1 MDDLP
6 DVTPVQQQLTRER
19 NHEREQLSE
28 QITILKSILRLDAD
42 GIGDGEVL
50 VDVLEQTR
58 TCLDRFSITV
68 QREAIN
74 LDDHCVASQAA
85 EFEPDATDAPPPC
98 CSPDGSTRVRSLSG
112 SSTRSSWRSTP
123 STASTSATSV
133 SPADSFPNHR
143 FSSPPVFESPYTSRF
158 RRFGGSE
165 IEEGDEADEDEE
177 DDEEEDMDM
186 DYEGGPDVS
195 DASFQRLSTILASLQ
210 RQAEASLC
218 SPPTIEE
225 ETPEDVASFWGSD
238 GGMKGGDISPVPA
251 KAVAHRRGSPSISS
265 QPGSPG
271 LHNRKSLS
279 FSLPHPPGKRASWAT
294 GQLFSQFS
302 PTVPPGHVRRRSG
315 LGGHERQSSRDSVRS
330 STEGKTTETELE
342 RTVMEF
348 LEFIGRSNGGA
359 AGEEDVMF
367 RWVWIYM
374 MGGGIVWLVVG
385 WILGWGCNA
394 CGEPLV
400 CERR

>member
-6 DVTPVQQQLTRER
+6 EVTPVQQQLTRER
-19 NHEREQLSE
+19 IHEREQLTE
-28 QITILKSILRLDAD
+28 QITILRSLLRLDAD
-42 GIGDGEVL
+42 GIGDGEDL

-58 TCLDRFSITV
+58 TCLERFSVTV

-74 LDDHCVASQAA
+74 LDCGTPQA
-85 EFEPDATDAPPPC
+85 EFEPCDNILDATDAP

-123 STASTSATSV
+123 STASTSATSI
-133 SPADSFPNHR
+133 SPPDSFLSHR
-143 FSSPPVFESPYTSRF
+143 FSSPPVFESPYTNRL

-165 IEEGDEADEDEE
+165 IEEGDEDEVDEGME
-177 DDEEEDMDM
+177 EEMEEEEDVDM

-225 ETPEDVASFWGSD
+225 ETSEDVASFWGD
-238 GGMKGGDISPVPA
+238 GKGGDISPVSA
-251 KAVAHRRGSPSISS
+251 KVVTYRGGSPSS

-271 LHNRKSLS
+271 LMGHKKSLS
-279 FSLPHPPGKRASWAT
+279 FSLSQSSGKRASWTT

-302 PTVPPGHVRRRSG
+302 PTTSQTVPGMRRRSG
-315 LGGHERQSSRDSVRS
+315 LAGPGHERQASKDSVR
-330 STEGKTTETELE
+330 STEGKTAEMELE

-348 LEFIGRSNGGA
+348 LEFIGRSNGG
-359 AGEEDVMF
+359 EEDVMF

-374 MGGGIVWLVVG
+374 MGGGFIWLVVG

-394 CGEPLV
+394 CGESLV